1 MFSVLANLWAGSH
14 TQRMQGNLICRREG
28 DVCRSWCLRGQ
39 RGNWTAGEDRC
50 TSHLFP
56 MYPCYLYDINL
67 FFVKLVI
74 LTNLMILQELMGS
87 VSGEGNRRRLLELKA
102 NRLRQTGGQ
111 LQLFVNEYFP
121 EKISRFC
128 LRRGWLRKKQ
138 WREVWWW
145 GWRGEAA
152 GGGWRWHES

>member
-1 MFSVLANLWAGSH
+1 
-14 TQRMQGNLICRREG
+14 
-28 DVCRSWCLRGQ
+28 
-39 RGNWTAGEDRC
+39 
-50 TSHLFP
+50 

-111 LQLFVNEYFP
+111 LQLFVTEYFP

-128 LRRGWLRKKQ
+128 LRRG
-138 WREVWWW
+138 
-145 GWRGEAA
+145 
-152 GGGWRWHES
+152 